1 MTLHLRSLA
10 LTNNSTNV
18 TDIVYQKYLKYL
30 LPYQSHLL
38 IDSNFN
44 TILPANPSD
53 IFSYN
58 SIVNEGIISDP
69 NYNADIIQPY
79 LDKDIFSLLNIPTT
93 ITTTENTISG
103 ILTTLSPTITDN
115 TYGTIANFLANT
127 NFSYSGFKRNS
138 LIYFSYLEQD
148 PYPAYTL
155 YLIVYDI
162 NANTLTIKDFSQ
174 LSAITSSV
182 AISNPIVDS
191 NNNIFVILD
200 TTNATSNFGL
210 AKFTSTGTF
219 SFTKFTLPSGMSLPP
234 AVDNFII
241 DSQDISYIVDFSSFT
256 TEVNIYSITN
266 TTLNTARTLLYI
278 NAATSSYNS
287 ITNQLIL
294 SDQVNLNVYDFN
306 TLNLITSDSSFSLIS
321 NTLSPSTNIVL
332 GNSSL
337 TKPNQIPV
345 LNYSNGASTQI
356 IEASSGYGVD
366 GDITSTGTIAI
377 IAGTIQNYDNNTVY
391 FLEANKV
398 LG

>member
-1 MTLHLRSLA
+1 MTLHLRSLT
-10 LTNNSTNV
+10 LTNDITNI
-18 TDIVYQKYLKYL
+18 TDVKYQKYLKYL

-44 TILPANPSD
+44 TILPANPAD
-53 IFSYN
+53 IFSYT

-79 LDKDIFSLLNIPTT
+79 LDNDIFSLLNIPTT
-93 ITTTENTISG
+93 ITTTENSISG
-103 ILTTLSPTITDN
+103 NLATLSPTITDN
-115 TYGTIANFLANT
+115 SYGTISNFLGNT
-127 NFSYSGFKRNS
+127 YLSYSGFKRNS

-155 YLIVYDI
+155 YIIVYDI

-174 LSAITSSV
+174 VSTITSSV

-219 SFTKFTLPSGMSLPP
+219 SFTKVTLPSGMSLPP
-234 AVDNFII
+234 AVNNFII
-241 DSQDISYIVDFSSFT
+241 DSQNIPYIVDLSSFT

-266 TTLNTARTLLYI
+266 TTLNTARTLLYN

-306 TLNLITSDSSFSLIS
+306 TLNLITLDSSFSLIS

-332 GNSSL
+332 GNSPL
-337 TKPNQIPV
+337 TKPNQMSV
-345 LNYSNGASTQI
+345 LNYSNGASAQI
-356 IEASSGYGVD
+356 WRASSGYGVD
-366 GDITSTGTIAI
+366 GNIASTGTIAV
-377 IAGTIQNYDNNTVY
+377 IAGTIQNYDNNVIY
-391 FLEANKV
+391 FLEAPTV